1 MAKKTYQKLI
11 IKLNFFVLFFYFLSL
26 SSYIVGAPSFQY
38 LNLNNKEVKN
48 CIIGQLKGS
57 FEGKT
62 LSDISKKMNNN
73 FPNVLELDSIGGN
86 FFFSFE
92 LAKKIIERKVPIY
105 IHRDSKCLNDC
116 SVVYLASPIRFSE
129 TSISFPRYSKK
140 ELQKIKF
147 KNKNIFHSLIS
158 EDGVITLLAFSLKT
172 NELRYIEKSKKDTAK
187 DLSGR
192 LNFNLKPG
200 NRVSVLKQMCKLALL
215 K

>member
-38 LNLNNKEVKN
+38 LNLNNKGVKN

-92 LAKKIIERKVPIY
+92 LAKKIIERKVPVY
-105 IHRDSKCLNDC
+105 IHRYSKCQNDC
-116 SVVYLASPIRFSE
+116 SIVYLASPIRFSE
-129 TSISFPRYSKK
+129 TSISFPRYSQK
-140 ELQKIKF
+140 ELQIIKF
-147 KNKNIFHSLIS
+147 KNKNVFRSLIS
-158 EDGVITLLAFSLKT
+158 EDGVMTLLSLSLKK
-172 NELRYIEKSKKDTAK
+172 NELRYIEKTKKNTAN
-187 DLSGR
+187 DLSSR
-192 LNFNLKPG
+192 LNFNFKPRD
-200 NRVSVLKQMCKLALL
+200 RVSILKQMCKLSLL
-215 K
+215 